1 MIHRKRLTALAEEK
15 KTVRDILTSK
25 QKVSVNFKLGVVIL
39 MAGVIALGAFL
50 LMGLIEDQIIHS
62 IAVSESIKTDAVNER
77 FESLNA
83 FIVDNNVEGDDKE
96 MLQEWVRGESY
107 TEITVSDRMGEIY
120 TGGWV
125 ASTVRS
131 SAAAGENNSD
141 STTLKKDIPTE
152 GEDLY
157 NREVRFLDKEY
168 FVYIDVYLEYRWKAL
183 MDNVKLMLAGLIFLI
198 LVLVYN
204 RRMLERIIKLSDDV
218 NRIRAGELDVEID
231 TGEQDEIGALAS
243 DIDHMRT
250 SIVERMSSEK
260 AAQDAN
266 NQLITSMSHDIR
278 TPLTSLIGY
287 LDIISGHK
295 YKNEQELQKY
305 IGSCSDKAVQLKELS
320 DKLFQ
325 YFLVYNNEEKGRELE
340 ELDAGILFQQF
351 MIEHISELTQYGY
364 EVELTDEIP
373 ENVMIDTETSA
384 MQRLFD
390 NLFSNIMKYADHSY
404 PIIIT
409 AEIIDKQIKIVLKNH
424 ITEDAGKVEST
435 KIGVKT
441 CKKIVGDLGGVF
453 RALEEDGVYKTIIL
467 LPIKEIREPEDGGAS
482 DTLSSITDQD
492 PAWADDLHEAPV
504 DAAPTIR
511 DILRS
516 E

>member
-1 MIHRKRLTALAEEK
+1 MTDNS
-15 KTVRDILTSK
+15 KTVNESLFSK
-25 QKVSVNFKLGVVIL
+25 KKVSVNFKLGVVIL
-39 MAGVIALGAFL
+39 MAGLISLGAFL
-50 LMGLIEDQIIHS
+50 LMGLIENQIVQS
-62 IAVSESIKTDAVNER
+62 IGASESMKTDAVNER
-77 FESLNA
+77 FEDLNA
-83 FIVDNNVEGDDKE
+83 YIVENNVEGDDID
-96 MLQEWVRGESY
+96 MLQEWVRGQRY
-107 TEITVSDRMGEIY
+107 TEIIVSDRMGEIY
-120 TGGWV
+120 SGGWV
-125 ASTVRS
+125 ANTVRS
-131 SAAAGENNSD
+131 SEASGENNSD

-152 GEDLY
+152 GEDLF
-157 NREVRFLDKEY
+157 NRAVRFLDKEY
-168 FVYIDVYLEYRWKAL
+168 FVYINVYLEYRWKTVL
-183 MDNVKLMLAGLIFLI
+183 DNVKLLLAGLIFLI
-198 LVLVYN
+198 IVLLYN
-204 RRMLERIIKLSDDV
+204 KRVLGRIIKLSDDV
-218 NRIRAGELDVEID
+218 NRIRAGELDLEID
-231 TGEQDEIGALAS
+231 PGEADEIGALAS
-243 DIDHMRT
+243 DIDHMRS
-250 SIVERMSSEK
+250 SIMERMNSER

-305 IGSCSDKAVQLKELS
+305 INSCSDKAVQLKDLS

-390 NLFSNIMKYADHSY
+390 NLFSNIMKYADHDY

-409 AEIIDKQIKIVLKNH
+409 AEIIENQIKIILKNH

-441 CKKIVGDLGGVF
+441 CKKIVDDLGGTF
-453 RALEEDGVYKTIIL
+453 RALEEDNVYKTIIL
-467 LPIKEIREPEDGGAS
+467 LPIKEIRESSSEEDEETQES
-482 DTLSSITDQD
+482 EISSVI
-492 PAWADDLHEAPV
+492 
-504 DAAPTIR
+504 
-511 DILRS
+511 S
-516 E
+516 EE

>member
-1 MIHRKRLTALAEEK
+1 MTDNS
-15 KTVRDILTSK
+15 KTVNESLFSK
-25 QKVSVNFKLGVVIL
+25 KKVSVNFKLGVVIL
-39 MAGVIALGAFL
+39 MAGLISLGAFL
-50 LMGLIEDQIIHS
+50 LMGLIENQIVQS
-62 IAVSESIKTDAVNER
+62 IGASESMKTDAVNER
-77 FESLNA
+77 FEDLNA
-83 FIVDNNVEGDDKE
+83 YIVENNVEGDDID
-96 MLQEWVRGESY
+96 MLQEWARGQRY
-107 TEITVSDRMGEIY
+107 TEIIVSDRMGEIY
-120 TGGWV
+120 SGGWV
-125 ASTVRS
+125 ANTVRS
-131 SAAAGENNSD
+131 SEASGENNSD

-152 GEDLY
+152 GEDLF
-157 NREVRFLDKEY
+157 NRAVRFLDKEY
-168 FVYIDVYLEYRWKAL
+168 FVYINVYLEYRWKTVL
-183 MDNVKLMLAGLIFLI
+183 DNVKLLLAGLIFLI
-198 LVLVYN
+198 IVLLYN
-204 RRMLERIIKLSDDV
+204 KRVLGRIIKLSDDV
-218 NRIRAGELDVEID
+218 NRIRAGELDLEID
-231 TGEQDEIGALAS
+231 PGEADEIGALAS
-243 DIDHMRT
+243 DIDHMRS
-250 SIVERMSSEK
+250 SIMERMNSER

-305 IGSCSDKAVQLKELS
+305 INSCSDKAVQLKDLS

-390 NLFSNIMKYADHSY
+390 NLFSNIMKYADHDY

-409 AEIIDKQIKIVLKNH
+409 AEIIENQIKIILQNH

-441 CKKIVGDLGGVF
+441 CKKIVDDLGGTF
-453 RALEEDGVYKTIIL
+453 RALEEDNVYKTIIL
-467 LPIKEIREPEDGGAS
+467 LPIKEIREASSEEDEETQES
-482 DTLSSITDQD
+482 EISSVI
-492 PAWADDLHEAPV
+492 
-504 DAAPTIR
+504 
-511 DILRS
+511 S
-516 E
+516 EE

>member
-1 MIHRKRLTALAEEK
+1 MTDNS
-15 KTVRDILTSK
+15 KTVNESLFSK
-25 QKVSVNFKLGVVIL
+25 KKVSVNFKLGVVIL
-39 MAGVIALGAFL
+39 MAGLISLGAFL
-50 LMGLIEDQIIHS
+50 LMGLIENQIVQS
-62 IAVSESIKTDAVNER
+62 IGASESMKTDAVNER
-77 FESLNA
+77 FEDLNA
-83 FIVDNNVEGDDKE
+83 YIVENNVEGDDID
-96 MLQEWVRGESY
+96 MLQEWARGQRY
-107 TEITVSDRMGEIY
+107 TEIIVSDRMGEIY
-120 TGGWV
+120 SGGWV
-125 ASTVRS
+125 ANTVRS
-131 SAAAGENNSD
+131 SEASGENNSD

-152 GEDLY
+152 GEDLF
-157 NREVRFLDKEY
+157 NRAVRFLDKEY
-168 FVYIDVYLEYRWKAL
+168 FVYINVYLEYRWKTVL
-183 MDNVKLMLAGLIFLI
+183 DNVKLLLAGLIFLI
-198 LVLVYN
+198 IVLLYN
-204 RRMLERIIKLSDDV
+204 KRVLGRIIKLSDDV
-218 NRIRAGELDVEID
+218 NRIRAGELDLEID
-231 TGEQDEIGALAS
+231 PGEADEIGALAS
-243 DIDHMRT
+243 DIDHMRS
-250 SIVERMSSEK
+250 SIMERMNSER

-305 IGSCSDKAVQLKELS
+305 INSCSDKAVQLKDLS

-390 NLFSNIMKYADHSY
+390 NLFSNIMKYADHDY

-409 AEIIDKQIKIVLKNH
+409 AEIIENQIKIILKNH

-441 CKKIVGDLGGVF
+441 CKKIVDDLGGTF
-453 RALEEDGVYKTIIL
+453 RALEEDNVYKTIIL
-467 LPIKEIREPEDGGAS
+467 LPIKEIREASSEEDEETQES
-482 DTLSSITDQD
+482 EISSVI
-492 PAWADDLHEAPV
+492 
-504 DAAPTIR
+504 
-511 DILRS
+511 S
-516 E
+516 EE

>member
-1 MIHRKRLTALAEEK
+1 MTDNS
-15 KTVRDILTSK
+15 KTVNESHFSK
-25 QKVSVNFKLGVVIL
+25 KKVSVNFKLGVVIL
-39 MAGVIALGAFL
+39 MAGLISLGAFL
-50 LMGLIEDQIIHS
+50 LMGLIENQIVQS
-62 IAVSESIKTDAVNER
+62 IGASESMKTDAVNER
-77 FESLNA
+77 FEDLNA
-83 FIVDNNVEGDDKE
+83 YIVENNVEGDDID
-96 MLQEWVRGESY
+96 MLQEWARGQRY
-107 TEITVSDRMGEIY
+107 TEIIVSDRMGEIY
-120 TGGWV
+120 SGGWV
-125 ASTVRS
+125 ANTVRS
-131 SAAAGENNSD
+131 SEASGENNSD

-152 GEDLY
+152 GEDLF
-157 NREVRFLDKEY
+157 NRAVRFLDKEY
-168 FVYIDVYLEYRWKAL
+168 FVYINVYLEYRWKTVL
-183 MDNVKLMLAGLIFLI
+183 DNVKLLLAGLIFLI
-198 LVLVYN
+198 IVLLYN
-204 RRMLERIIKLSDDV
+204 KRVLGRIIKLSDDV
-218 NRIRAGELDVEID
+218 NRIRAGELDLEID
-231 TGEQDEIGALAS
+231 PGEADEIGALAS
-243 DIDHMRT
+243 DIDHMRS
-250 SIVERMSSEK
+250 SIMERMNSER

-305 IGSCSDKAVQLKELS
+305 INSCSDKAVQLKDLS

-390 NLFSNIMKYADHSY
+390 NLFSNIMKYADHDY

-409 AEIIDKQIKIVLKNH
+409 AEIIENQIKIILKNH

-441 CKKIVGDLGGVF
+441 CKKIVDDLGGTF
-453 RALEEDGVYKTIIL
+453 RALEEDNVYKTIIL
-467 LPIKEIREPEDGGAS
+467 LPIKEIRESSSEEDEETQES
-482 DTLSSITDQD
+482 EISSVI
-492 PAWADDLHEAPV
+492 
-504 DAAPTIR
+504 
-511 DILRS
+511 S
-516 E
+516 EE

>member
-1 MIHRKRLTALAEEK
+1 MAESSNTADK
-15 KTVRDILTSK
+15 SIFSK
-25 QKVSVNFKLGVVIL
+25 NKVSVNFKLGVVIL
-39 MAGVIALGAFL
+39 MAGLISLGAFL
-50 LMGLIEDQIIHS
+50 LLGLIEEQIVQS
-62 IAVSESIKTDAVNER
+62 IGASESVKTDAVNER
-77 FESLNA
+77 FENLNE
-83 FIVDNNVEGDDKE
+83 FIVENNVEGDDID
-96 MLQEWVRGESY
+96 MLQEWVRGQRY
-107 TEITVSDRMGEIY
+107 TEIIVSDRMGEIY
-120 TGGWV
+120 SGGWV
-125 ASTVRS
+125 ANTVRS
-131 SAAAGENNSD
+131 SEESGENNSD

-152 GEDLY
+152 GEDLF

-168 FVYIDVYLEYRWKAL
+168 FVYINVYLEYRWKAVL
-183 MDNVKLMLAGLIFLI
+183 DNVKLLLAGLIFLVI
-198 LVLVYN
+198 VLLYN
-204 RRMLERIIKLSDDV
+204 KRMLERIIRLSDDV
-218 NRIRAGELDVEID
+218 NRIRAGELDLEIEP
-231 TGEQDEIGALAS
+231 GEADEIGALAS
-243 DIDHMRT
+243 DIDHMRS
-250 SIVERMSSEK
+250 SIMERMNSER

-305 IGSCSDKAVQLKELS
+305 INSCSDKAVQLKDLS

-390 NLFSNIMKYADHSY
+390 NLFSNIMKYADHDY

-409 AEIIDKQIKIVLKNH
+409 AEIIENQIKIILKNH

-441 CKKIVGDLGGVF
+441 CKKIVDDLGGIF
-453 RALEEDGVYKTIIL
+453 RALEEDNVYKTIIL
-467 LPIKEIREPEDGGAS
+467 LPIKEIRESSSEEDEETQES
-482 DTLSSITDQD
+482 EISSVI
-492 PAWADDLHEAPV
+492 
-504 DAAPTIR
+504 
-511 DILRS
+511 S
-516 E
+516 EE

>member
-1 MIHRKRLTALAEEK
+1 MTDNS
-15 KTVRDILTSK
+15 KTVNESHFSK
-25 QKVSVNFKLGVVIL
+25 KKVSVNFKLGVVIL
-39 MAGVIALGAFL
+39 MAGLISLGAFL
-50 LMGLIEDQIIHS
+50 LMGLIENQIVQS
-62 IAVSESIKTDAVNER
+62 IGASESMKTDAVNER
-77 FESLNA
+77 FEDLNA
-83 FIVDNNVEGDDKE
+83 YIVENNVEGDDID
-96 MLQEWVRGESY
+96 MLQEWARGQRY
-107 TEITVSDRMGEIY
+107 TEIIVSDRMGEIY
-120 TGGWV
+120 SGGWV
-125 ASTVRS
+125 ANTVRS
-131 SAAAGENNSD
+131 SEASGENNSD

-152 GEDLY
+152 GEDLF
-157 NREVRFLDKEY
+157 NRAVRFLDKEY
-168 FVYIDVYLEYRWKAL
+168 FVYINVYLEYRWKTVL
-183 MDNVKLMLAGLIFLI
+183 DNVKLLLAGLIFLI
-198 LVLVYN
+198 IVLLYN
-204 RRMLERIIKLSDDV
+204 KRVLGRIIKLSDDV
-218 NRIRAGELDVEID
+218 NRIRAGELDLEID
-231 TGEQDEIGALAS
+231 PGEADEIGALAS
-243 DIDHMRT
+243 DIDHMRS
-250 SIVERMSSEK
+250 SIMERMNSER

-305 IGSCSDKAVQLKELS
+305 INSCSDKAVQLKDLS

-390 NLFSNIMKYADHSY
+390 NLFSNIMKYADHDY

-409 AEIIDKQIKIVLKNH
+409 AEIIENQIKIILKNH

-441 CKKIVGDLGGVF
+441 CKKIVDDLGGTF
-453 RALEEDGVYKTIIL
+453 RALEEDNVYKTIIL
-467 LPIKEIREPEDGGAS
+467 LPIKEIREASSEEDEETQES
-482 DTLSSITDQD
+482 EISSVI
-492 PAWADDLHEAPV
+492 
-504 DAAPTIR
+504 
-511 DILRS
+511 S
-516 E
+516 EE

>member
-1 MIHRKRLTALAEEK
+1 MTDNS
-15 KTVRDILTSK
+15 KTVNESLFSK
-25 QKVSVNFKLGVVIL
+25 KKVSVNFKLGVVIL
-39 MAGVIALGAFL
+39 MAGLISLGAFL
-50 LMGLIEDQIIHS
+50 LMGLIENQIVQS
-62 IAVSESIKTDAVNER
+62 IGASESMKTDAVNER
-77 FESLNA
+77 FEDLNA
-83 FIVDNNVEGDDKE
+83 YIVENNVEGDDID
-96 MLQEWVRGESY
+96 MLQEWVRGQRY
-107 TEITVSDRMGEIY
+107 TEIIVSDRMGEIY
-120 TGGWV
+120 SGGWV
-125 ASTVRS
+125 ANTVRS
-131 SAAAGENNSD
+131 SAASGESNSD

-152 GEDLY
+152 GEDLF
-157 NREVRFLDKEY
+157 NRAVRFLDKEY
-168 FVYIDVYLEYRWKAL
+168 FVYINVYLEYRWKTVL
-183 MDNVKLMLAGLIFLI
+183 DNVKLLLAGLIFLI
-198 LVLVYN
+198 IVLLYN
-204 RRMLERIIKLSDDV
+204 KRVLGRIIKLSDDV
-218 NRIRAGELDVEID
+218 NRIRAGELDLEID
-231 TGEQDEIGALAS
+231 PGEADEIGALAS
-243 DIDHMRT
+243 DIDHMRS
-250 SIVERMSSEK
+250 SIMERMNSER

-295 YKNEQELQKY
+295 YKNEKELQKY
-305 IGSCSDKAVQLKELS
+305 INSCSDKAVQLKDLS

-390 NLFSNIMKYADHSY
+390 NLFSNIMKYADHDY

-409 AEIIDKQIKIVLKNH
+409 AEIIENQIKIILKNH

-441 CKKIVGDLGGVF
+441 CKKIVDDLGGTF
-453 RALEEDGVYKTIIL
+453 RALEEDNVYKTIIL
-467 LPIKEIREPEDGGAS
+467 LPIKEIRESSSEEDEETQES
-482 DTLSSITDQD
+482 EISSVI
-492 PAWADDLHEAPV
+492 
-504 DAAPTIR
+504 
-511 DILRS
+511 S
-516 E
+516 EE

>member
-1 MIHRKRLTALAEEK
+1 MADNS
-15 KTVRDILTSK
+15 KTVNESLFSK
-25 QKVSVNFKLGVVIL
+25 KKVSVNFKLGVVIL
-39 MAGVIALGAFL
+39 MAGLISLGAFL
-50 LMGLIEDQIIHS
+50 LMGLIENQIVQS
-62 IAVSESIKTDAVNER
+62 IGASESMKTDAVNER
-77 FESLNA
+77 FEDLNA
-83 FIVDNNVEGDDKE
+83 YIVENNVEGDDID
-96 MLQEWVRGESY
+96 MLQEWVRGQRY
-107 TEITVSDRMGEIY
+107 TEIIVSDRMGEIY
-120 TGGWV
+120 SGGWV
-125 ASTVRS
+125 ANTVRS
-131 SAAAGENNSD
+131 SAASGESNSD

-152 GEDLY
+152 GEDLF
-157 NREVRFLDKEY
+157 NRAVRFLDKEY
-168 FVYIDVYLEYRWKAL
+168 FVYINVYLEYRWKTVL
-183 MDNVKLMLAGLIFLI
+183 DNVKLLLAGLIFLI
-198 LVLVYN
+198 IVLLYN
-204 RRMLERIIKLSDDV
+204 KRVLGRIIKLSDDV
-218 NRIRAGELDVEID
+218 NRIRAGELDLEID
-231 TGEQDEIGALAS
+231 PGEADEIGALAS
-243 DIDHMRT
+243 DIDHMRS
-250 SIVERMSSEK
+250 SIMERMNSER

-305 IGSCSDKAVQLKELS
+305 INSCSDKAVQLKDLS

-390 NLFSNIMKYADHSY
+390 NLFSNIMKYADHDY

-409 AEIIDKQIKIVLKNH
+409 AEIIENQIKIILKNH

-441 CKKIVGDLGGVF
+441 CKKIVDDLGGTF
-453 RALEEDGVYKTIIL
+453 RALEEDNVYKTIIL
-467 LPIKEIREPEDGGAS
+467 LPIKEIRESSSEEDEETQDS
-482 DTLSSITDQD
+482 EISSVI
-492 PAWADDLHEAPV
+492 
-504 DAAPTIR
+504 
-511 DILRS
+511 S
-516 E
+516 EE

>member
-1 MIHRKRLTALAEEK
+1 MADN
-15 KTVRDILTSK
+15 KTVNESLFSK
-25 QKVSVNFKLGVVIL
+25 KKVSVNFKLGVVIL
-39 MAGVIALGAFL
+39 MAGLISLGAFL
-50 LMGLIEDQIIHS
+50 LMGLIENQIVQS
-62 IAVSESIKTDAVNER
+62 IGASESMKTDAVNER
-77 FESLNA
+77 FEDLNA
-83 FIVDNNVEGDDKE
+83 YIVENNVEGDDID
-96 MLQEWVRGESY
+96 MLQEWARGQRY
-107 TEITVSDRMGEIY
+107 TEIIVSDRMGEIY
-120 TGGWV
+120 SGGWV
-125 ASTVRS
+125 ANTVRS
-131 SAAAGENNSD
+131 SEASGENNSD

-152 GEDLY
+152 GEDLF
-157 NREVRFLDKEY
+157 NRAVRFLDKEY
-168 FVYIDVYLEYRWKAL
+168 FVYINVYLEYRWKTVL
-183 MDNVKLMLAGLIFLI
+183 DNVKLLLAGLIFLI
-198 LVLVYN
+198 IVLLYN
-204 RRMLERIIKLSDDV
+204 KRVLGRIIKLSDDV
-218 NRIRAGELDVEID
+218 NRIRAGELDLEID
-231 TGEQDEIGALAS
+231 PGEADEIGALAS
-243 DIDHMRT
+243 DIDQMRS
-250 SIVERMSSEK
+250 SIMERMNSER

-305 IGSCSDKAVQLKELS
+305 INSCSDKAVQLKDLS

-390 NLFSNIMKYADHSY
+390 NLFSNIMKYADHDY

-409 AEIIDKQIKIVLKNH
+409 AEIIENQIKIILKNH

-441 CKKIVGDLGGVF
+441 CKKIVDDLGGTF
-453 RALEEDGVYKTIIL
+453 RALEEDNVYKTIIL
-467 LPIKEIREPEDGGAS
+467 LPIKEIRESSSEEDEETQES
-482 DTLSSITDQD
+482 EISSVI
-492 PAWADDLHEAPV
+492 
-504 DAAPTIR
+504 
-511 DILRS
+511 S
-516 E
+516 EE

>member
-1 MIHRKRLTALAEEK
+1 MTDNS
-15 KTVRDILTSK
+15 KTVNESLFSK
-25 QKVSVNFKLGVVIL
+25 KKVSVNFKLGVVIL
-39 MAGVIALGAFL
+39 MAGLISLGAFL
-50 LMGLIEDQIIHS
+50 LMGLIENQIVQS
-62 IAVSESIKTDAVNER
+62 IGASESMKTDAVNER
-77 FESLNA
+77 FEDLNA
-83 FIVDNNVEGDDKE
+83 YIVENNVEGDDID
-96 MLQEWVRGESY
+96 MLQEWARGQRY
-107 TEITVSDRMGEIY
+107 TEIIVSDRMGEIY
-120 TGGWV
+120 SGGWV
-125 ASTVRS
+125 ANTVRS
-131 SAAAGENNSD
+131 SEASGENNSD

-152 GEDLY
+152 GEDLF
-157 NREVRFLDKEY
+157 NRAVRFLDKEY
-168 FVYIDVYLEYRWKAL
+168 FVYINVYLEYRWKTVL
-183 MDNVKLMLAGLIFLI
+183 DNVKLLLAGLIFLI
-198 LVLVYN
+198 IVLLYN
-204 RRMLERIIKLSDDV
+204 KRVLGRIIKLSDDV
-218 NRIRAGELDVEID
+218 NRIRAGELDLEID
-231 TGEQDEIGALAS
+231 PGEADEIGALAS
-243 DIDHMRT
+243 DIDHMRS
-250 SIVERMSSEK
+250 SIMERMNSER

-305 IGSCSDKAVQLKELS
+305 INSCSDKAVQLKDLS

-390 NLFSNIMKYADHSY
+390 NLFSNIMKYADHDY

-409 AEIIDKQIKIVLKNH
+409 AEIIENQIKIILKNH

-441 CKKIVGDLGGVF
+441 CKKIVDDLGGTF
-453 RALEEDGVYKTIIL
+453 RALEEDNVYKTIIL
-467 LPIKEIREPEDGGAS
+467 LPIKEIRESSSEEDEETQES
-482 DTLSSITDQD
+482 EISSVI
-492 PAWADDLHEAPV
+492 
-504 DAAPTIR
+504 
-511 DILRS
+511 S
-516 E
+516 EE